1 MQHRRRRQTFPNRLW
16 KYRTRMGFTQRQV
29 AEILGYHSSADL
41 SHYEHGRKVPSL
53 VTALKLEVVYRVPV
67 AFLFPELYHELKD
80 QLRAREER
88 LLTRRRG
95 DREKTPA

>member
-1 MQHRRRRQTFPNRLW
+1 
-16 KYRTRMGFTQRQV
+16 MGFTQRQV
-29 AEILGYHSSADL
+29 AEILGYHSSTDL

-80 QLRAREER
+80 QLRDREER

-95 DREKTPA
+95 GRERSPA